1 MHGTWQGEGYVVLL
15 DMDRLLANLDPGR
28 PFQRDALIIR
38 NITDGMVVFSTGGR
52 QFIGLFDGNAL
63 ALSGDGLMGT
73 IRLDRVPRSETR
85 SSTSHPP
92 SAP

>member
-1 MHGTWQGEGYVVLL
+1 MHGTWQGEGYVIVL

-52 QFIGLFDGNAL
+52 QFIGLFDDNTL
-63 ALSGDGLMGT
+63 ALSGDGLTGT
-73 IRLDRVPRSETR
+73 IRLERVTR
-85 SSTSHPP
+85 P
-92 SAP
+92 